1 MARNLACT
9 VIVAAVVACGS
20 RTSGT
25 EPVEEPASADPDPAD
40 PAPAD
45 PEPVEGSDAGE
56 PAPADPGLEE
66 GPPAAPQAVE
76 GSASG
81 TEVKPMQVKDFDV
94 STEVDFDPSPAKDKK
109 APAIEKIGMATA
121 GTADCYIDLLTK
133 QPELEG
139 TIEITFTIT
148 PAGAAKAVKASGSTG
163 SAPLEKCAIKSF
175 KGKKFPKKL
184 AGAKPVQAVVTIT
197 LRPYK

>member
-1 MARNLACT
+1 MARMLACT

-25 EPVEEPASADPDPAD
+25 EPVEEPASADP
-40 PAPAD
+40 APAD
-45 PEPVEGSDAGE
+45 PEPVEGSEAGE
-56 PAPADPGLEE
+56 PAPPDPEPEPEE

-148 PAGAAKAVKASGSTG
+148 PAGVAKAVKASGSTG